1 MNIIHITRTLE
12 NLTET
17 FIRGFLREV
26 DSVDKINL
34 KVFTIEKSSGNSG
47 LKNRIMRT
55 RISTFTKL
63 KIKFFRF
70 LRLKTTFKERLTQIG
85 ISETLYISTEV
96 FFIDFSVNFVNI
108 FNGVEKFDR
117 PIYVFLHGYD
127 ASKAFREVQFRRK
140 FQRLGLNSNVY
151 FVSPCRYFLNKLRIS
166 FGFETNRLLHLPYG
180 VEVRS
185 KIVLSD
191 YLNRDDF
198 KLLFVGRFVEKK
210 NPLALI
216 EMLNYLV
223 HSKCLVNVQLVL
235 IGDGPLLPQVID
247 RVNKYKLLN
256 HVVFKGSLPHEN
268 VLAEF
273 QNTFLYVQHSITDF
287 EGDQEGLP
295 NSILEAMSYSVPV
308 VSTIHSGITEIVK
321 DGYNGFLVQEL
332 DYYGMAERIW
342 ELCTNDVLYQRVK
355 KNVINTRE
363 EELWTNKQRAENLI
377 AQIQRNV

>member
-1 MNIIHITRTLE
+1 
-12 NLTET
+12 
-17 FIRGFLREV
+17 
-26 DSVDKINL
+26 
-34 KVFTIEKSSGNSG
+34 
-47 LKNRIMRT
+47 
-55 RISTFTKL
+55 
-63 KIKFFRF
+63 

-247 RVNKYKLLN
+247 RVYKYKLLN